1 VKLISHL
8 YLVLR
13 LMKCK
18 YAHDVSR
25 SGCASMARRVVL
37 IFLIKSTGQN
47 VEKSTALQLVKKFL
61 SFMEPEGSLPCS
73 QQPTTCP
80 YLEPDRPSPCPLNH
94 YLQIHINILFP
105 STPTFPKW
113 PLSLGFPLP
122 RVSPPTHCIRLSS
135 LPSVLHAPPISFFLF
150 LSPEQCLVRSTGH

>member
-1 VKLISHL
+1 
-8 YLVLR
+8 
-13 LMKCK
+13 MKCK

-113 PLSLGFPLP
+113 PLSLGFPP
-122 RVSPPTHCIRLSS
+122 QHTVYASPLSHPCYMLRLFHSS
-135 LPSVLHAPPISFFLF
+135 CFYHPNNAWLEVQVIKL
-150 LSPEQCLVRSTGH
+150 LSM